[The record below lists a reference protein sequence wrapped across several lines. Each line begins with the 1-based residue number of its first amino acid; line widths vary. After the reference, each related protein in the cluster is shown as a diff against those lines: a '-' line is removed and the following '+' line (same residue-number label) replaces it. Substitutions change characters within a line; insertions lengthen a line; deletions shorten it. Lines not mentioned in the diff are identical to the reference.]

1 MLSFWK
7 LCPIF
12 LEGDPL
18 GQFGISQVGDEW
30 RIFSRKTL
38 DREQMAKYLLR
49 ITASDGKF
57 QASVLLEIF
66 VLDINDNSPQ
76 CSQVR
81 AWGAVGWKWR
91 QESWNEGKEEGEELR
106 GPSLRLAI
114 IDHTCPCFSLASQT
128 SVLDK
133 DHSR

>member
-1 MLSFWK
+1 MGPLFREGNFVFPRNPGKSVTWAATYGTKPGLFLFLSSWK
-7 LCPIF
+7 LCSIF

-38 DREQMAKYLLR
+38 DREHTAKYLLR

-57 QASVLLEIF
+57 QASVLVEIF

-81 AWGAVGWKWR
+81 AG
-91 QESWNEGKEEGEELR
+91 
-106 GPSLRLAI
+106 
-114 IDHTCPCFSLASQT
+114 
-128 SVLDK
+128 
-133 DHSR
+133 

>member
-1 MLSFWK
+1 MLGFWK

-12 LEGDPL
+12 SEGDPL

-30 RIFSRKTL
+30 RVFTRKTL
-38 DREQMAKYLLR
+38 DREHTAKYWLR

-57 QASVLLEIF
+57 QVWVRVEVF

-81 AWGAVGWKWR
+81 VW
-91 QESWNEGKEEGEELR
+91 
-106 GPSLRLAI
+106 
-114 IDHTCPCFSLASQT
+114 
-128 SVLDK
+128 
-133 DHSR
+133 